1 MVIFAS
7 ICLLRNSFS
16 GSILSNTPWWLK
28 NYYLFCC
35 CKGNYVFQKYKDEI
49 SFDNKC
55 KQLVMRRMI
64 EQTSDYR
71 FNPLVA
77 IGCRIDIDK
86 FCHHIV
92 DLQPKDQELQGKVVK
107 CLKVP
112 LLQGLVN
119 FKVIQAYYLKFIEMV
134 SSLFASTCIKY
145 VM

>member
-1 MVIFAS
+1 MFKFIKYCKVYELNDE
-7 ICLLRNSFS
+7 ICQHTPTTEF
-16 GSILSNTPWWLK
+16 ILWQYSDKHPRVVEK
-28 NYYLFCC
+28 NLFCC
-35 CKGNYVFQKYKDEI
+35 CKDNYVFQKYKDEI

-86 FCHHIV
+86 FCHHVV

-107 CLKVP
+107 CLKVLFP
-112 LLQGLVN
+112 QVLLFRVKREQ
-119 FKVIQAYYLKFIEMV
+119 
-134 SSLFASTCIKY
+134 
-145 VM
+145 